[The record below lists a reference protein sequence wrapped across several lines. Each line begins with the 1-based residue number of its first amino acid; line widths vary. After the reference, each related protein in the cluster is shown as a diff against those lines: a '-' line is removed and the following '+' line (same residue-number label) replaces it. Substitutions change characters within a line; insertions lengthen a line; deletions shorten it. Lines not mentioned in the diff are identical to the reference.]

1 MPKSVQTTTQLQ
13 SFHMLKIRQARL
25 QQYMNQE
32 LPDVQTGFR
41 KGRGAKDQIANI
53 QLIGKDPNTG
63 KDEVRKRGTTEDQ
76 MVGWHHWLNRH
87 KFEQTPGD
95 GDGQESLVCCRQRG
109 WTGSD
114 ISQTWL
120 GKWITNN
127 SFLFFLWCKYEI
139 ILHTSRNIKNWFK
152 EKDIMSQLMF

>member
-1 MPKSVQTTTQLQ
+1 MAMPKSVQTTTQLQ

-76 MVGWHHWLNRH
+76 MVGWHH
-87 KFEQTPGD
+87 
-95 GDGQESLVCCRQRG
+95 
-109 WTGSD
+109 
-114 ISQTWL
+114 
-120 GKWITNN
+120 
-127 SFLFFLWCKYEI
+127 
-139 ILHTSRNIKNWFK
+139 
-152 EKDIMSQLMF
+152 